1 MKHKLL
7 TLSFALTAFVMYM
20 SAEILNHIQI
30 GDVYYNL
37 NTENMTAEVTSSN
50 SGYYVKATIDIPA
63 FVEYNDTTF
72 SVTSIGENAF
82 YYCQNLEYIH
92 FPEGLLFIGN
102 YAFYRCEKLRSVI
115 FPESLLTI
123 GGFAFY
129 RCSYFGSI
137 EIPNNVTSIG
147 EYAFAW
153 CSHAKYAIIGDGVLS
168 IERYAFDHC
177 VEMWSATM
185 GKNIRTIGDCAFWHC
200 EALNSITLPST
211 LTYIGAQG
219 FFYCEQLC
227 PFTCLAVTPPTLG
240 NEVFSGVEK
249 RRLEVPAESVAAYKS
264 AYQWRDFNIDEIYVD
279 DEANENIRYE
289 QDVQTI
295 KVIHNGQVLIKQR
308 DKTYTT
314 NGIEIK

>member
-1 MKHKLL
+1 MRKKLF
-7 TLSFALTAFVMYM
+7 TISFALTAFVICM

-37 NTENMTAEVTSSN
+37 NTENMTAEVTSSI
-50 SGYYVKATIDIPA
+50 SGYYVSSTIDIPS

-82 YYCQNLEYIH
+82 YYCQNLERIH
-92 FPEGLLFIGN
+92 FSEGLLCIGN
-102 YAFYRCEKLRSVI
+102 YAFFRCEKLRSVV

-129 RCSYFGSI
+129 KCSYFGSI

-185 GKNIRTIGDCAFWHC
+185 GKNIKTIGDCAFWHC

-211 LTYIGAQG
+211 LTHIGAQG

-240 NEVFSGVEK
+240 NEVFGGVEK
-249 RRLEVPAESVAAYKS
+249 QRLEVPAESVAAYKS
-264 AYQWRDFNIDEIYVD
+264 AYQWRDFNIAEIYVD
-279 DEANENIRYE
+279 DEANENIQYE
-289 QDVQTI
+289 RDEQTI
-295 KVIHNGQVLIKQR
+295 KVIHNGQVLIKQKG
-308 DKTYTT
+308 KTYTT